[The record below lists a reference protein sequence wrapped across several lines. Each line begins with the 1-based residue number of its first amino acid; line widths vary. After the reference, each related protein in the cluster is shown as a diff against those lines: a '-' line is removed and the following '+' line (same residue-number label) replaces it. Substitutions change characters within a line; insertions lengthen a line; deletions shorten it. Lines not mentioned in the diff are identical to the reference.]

1 MNSKTRTVTLNRRSV
16 ELNLATSMTSDKREV
31 FWSWIAISECAASLL
46 FISDL
51 HSSGAA
57 KGTACSSGSSLEW
70 SHSGPCSHRGFSA
83 NSDALA
89 PLDGMSA
96 GLSLPG
102 QCFQCCG
109 ATRLLIVFTL
119 FSTNCFHSWS
129 KPWIQNRDTFES
141 VKQIGSSSWDCRADF
156 TLLAS
161 FDNRRAD
168 NNSNRGI
175 VRPLIGAT
183 RVFADRN
190 LI

>member
-1 MNSKTRTVTLNRRSV
+1 M
-16 ELNLATSMTSDKREV
+16 
-31 FWSWIAISECAASLL
+31 
-46 FISDL
+46 
-51 HSSGAA
+51 SGQRL
-57 KGTACSSGSSLEW
+57 CSSFQVCILQVLQMDLTVLLVLHWSGSTLVYVAT
-70 SHSGPCSHRGFSA
+70 RGSQPIRMHLLL
-83 NSDALA
+83 SMEYL
-89 PLDGMSA
+89 PLDGISA

-119 FSTNCFHSWS
+119 FSTNCFHLWS
-129 KPWIQNRDTFES
+129 KPCIQNKDTFES
-141 VKQIGSSSWDCRADF
+141 VKQIGSSRSSCDCRADF

-183 RVFADRN
+183 RVFAERN
-190 LI
+190 LT